1 MEKIFI
7 ETGPVAFTSAGIQRP
22 KSGTEGKFSLWF
34 LAALALAEGD
44 VVLEKFTDEK
54 VGDPRIISLME
65 RVDATLVRE
74 LKFGAKVFVQ
84 MKDGKTYRGELKNPK
99 GSPLNPLNF
108 EEISAKFKSTAKL
121 GIGEENLDRI
131 IEKVKNLEQVTDIEA
146 FMGLT
151 RRSC

>member
-1 MEKIFI
+1 M
-7 ETGPVAFTSAGIQRP
+7 
-22 KSGTEGKFSLWF
+22 
-34 LAALALAEGD
+34 
-44 VVLEKFTDEK
+44 EKFTDEK

-74 LKFGAKVFVQ
+74 LKFGARVIVR

-99 GSPLNPLNF
+99 GSPSNPLNF

-131 IEKVKNLEQVTDIEA
+131 IEKVKNLEQVMDIEA

-151 RRSC
+151 RRPC